1 VTNGTNATNLSFGNV
16 LVTGTISGVKFN
28 DINAN
33 GRLDPGEP
41 PIASSAIYIDLNNN
55 SSLDPGEASTLSDV
69 QGNYSFRNVPV
80 GSYVIREVPPPG
92 FILTTPPRVVVV
104 SAEVRAS
111 SIELVTPDAEG
122 GSAKSANGDLLTDAS
137 NYAGPEPARNIGA
150 DSLLLSEGRDSY
162 RISSDFLVDRPV
174 ANLGNIPNFGAQNFG
189 LDTNAQIGEF
199 VKKNELIKGAIGNSV
214 STVGARDFSVI

>member
-1 VTNGTNATNLSFGNV
+1 ML
-16 LVTGTISGVKFN
+16 
-28 DINAN
+28 
-33 GRLDPGEP
+33 
-41 PIASSAIYIDLNNN
+41 
-55 SSLDPGEASTLSDV
+55 
-69 QGNYSFRNVPV
+69 
-80 GSYVIREVPPPG
+80 IREVPPPG

-122 GSAKSANGDLLTDAS
+122 WSAKSANGDLLTDAS
-137 NYAGPEPARNIGA
+137 NYAGPEPAGNIGA

-162 RISSDFLVDRPV
+162 RISDFLVDRPV
-174 ANLGNIPNFGAQNFG
+174 ANLGNIPNFGPQNVG